1 MTERFA
7 QRARRLAA
15 QAGAA
20 AVLVALAA
28 CSGGPDTPETPD
40 PATTASTEGAAATTD
55 KSGTGAGLPNC
66 ATPSEGRIF
75 FKVADLALAVPGNVV
90 QDVIPANIKPPVTK
104 EKVVAEVKTQTE
116 QGVGCPEKPMDAGLL
131 LVKGDPGHPLLDGS
145 MGMLAL
151 PPGGITAG
159 FVAETK
165 RLQDKPTKA
174 CQQMSGSDLLA
185 CRGREKQ
192 GERVTEV
199 LYLITMDKK
208 QNMATGGQLA
218 ARCTFKGEAI
228 AGCNLVEKVT
238 GNVVVDVSLKSG
250 LYTTESLRGALDKAM
265 AWIKSK
271 QVGAGT

>member
-7 QRARRLAA
+7 QRARRLAT
-15 QAGAA
+15 QTGAVA
-20 AVLVALAA
+20 ALLALAA
-28 CSGGPDTPETPD
+28 CAGSSEAPD
-40 PATTASTEGAAATTD
+40 PAAADGSTEGAAATTD
-55 KSGTGAGLPNC
+55 KTGAGAGLPNC

-75 FKVADLALAVPGNVV
+75 LTVADLTLAVPGNVV
-90 QDVIPANIKPPVTK
+90 QDVIPNNIEPPVTK
-104 EKVVAEVKTQTE
+104 EKVVAEVKSQTE
-116 QGVGCPEKPMDAGLL
+116 QGIGCPEKPMNAGLL
-131 LVKGDPGHPLLDGS
+131 LVKDELGHPLLDGR

-199 LYLITMDKK
+199 LYLITMDKT
-208 QNMATGGQLA
+208 QNMATGGPLA
-218 ARCTFKGEAI
+218 ARCTFKDEAI
-228 AGCNLVEKVT
+228 AGCNLVET
-238 GNVVVDVSLKSG
+238 ITNNVVVDISLKSG
-250 LYTTESLRGALDKAM
+250 LYTTESLRGALDKTN
-265 AWIKSK
+265 AWITSK
-271 QVGAGT
+271 RVGGGT

>member
-7 QRARRLAA
+7 QKARRLATRT
-15 QAGAA
+15 GAVA
-20 AVLVALAA
+20 AMVALAA
-28 CSGGPDTPETPD
+28 CSDGPEAPD
-40 PATTASTEGAAATTD
+40 PAKTASTEGAAATTD
-55 KSGTGAGLPNC
+55 KTGGGAGLPNC
-66 ATPSEGRIF
+66 STPSEGRIF
-75 FKVADLALAVPGNVV
+75 FKVADLGLAVAGNVV

-116 QGVGCPEKPMDAGLL
+116 QGIGCPEKPMDAGLL
-131 LVKGDPGHPLLDGS
+131 LVKDDLGHPLLDGS
-145 MGMLAL
+145 MGLLAL

-165 RLQDKPTKA
+165 RLQGAPTKA

-199 LYLITMDKK
+199 LYLITMDTK
-208 QNMATGGQLA
+208 QNMATGGPLA

-228 AGCNLVEKVT
+228 AGCNLVET
-238 GNVVVDVSLKSG
+238 ITDGVVVDVSLKSG
-250 LYTTESLRGALDKAM
+250 LYTTESLRGALDKAT
-265 AWIKSK
+265 AWITSK
-271 QVGAGT
+271 RVGAGT